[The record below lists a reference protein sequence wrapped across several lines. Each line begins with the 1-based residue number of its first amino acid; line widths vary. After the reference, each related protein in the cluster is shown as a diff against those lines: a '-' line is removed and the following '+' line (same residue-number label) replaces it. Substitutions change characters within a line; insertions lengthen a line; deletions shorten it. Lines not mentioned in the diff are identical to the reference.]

1 MKQLAV
7 RNTPLALVLVAVL
20 VGAATFVSIAASPEA
35 SAAPATQGSC
45 PGNLLKNPNF
55 DGGSRKTESLGTS
68 LSSAV
73 ADGWFPWFVRGD
85 ATYNREPEFKVEQV
99 AIGGDPNR
107 VRSDGQ
113 SQKWFTTWGTH
124 TAGVYQ
130 QVKVPSGATVTFT
143 IHGLAYTGEDDGWDA
158 EAGTFKSDPVKPG
171 NYHMLAGID
180 PTGAVPA
187 MGSHPAN
194 TVVWSP
200 DVLTYDTWVPLSV
213 TAKAQGGTVTV
224 FAKGAPEWP
233 VKHNDSWWEDACLV
247 VGGKVASAPAQ
258 AAAAVPAA
266 TAGTTTAATT
276 GTTGTTQPVV
286 PAAMPKTGHALR

>member
-1 MKQLAV
+1 MNNMLARNSQRALAV
-7 RNTPLALVLVAVL
+7 LAVVAVVAL
-20 VGAATFVSIAASPEA
+20 AAAAASTPEA
-35 SAAPATQGSC
+35 AAAPSTQGC
-45 PGNLLKNPNF
+45 AGNLLVNPNF

-99 AIGGDPNR
+99 AIGGDPSR

-130 QVKVPSGATVTFT
+130 RVNVPSGATVTFT
-143 IHGLAYTGEDDGWDA
+143 IYGMAYTGEADGWDDA
-158 EAGTFKSDPVKPG
+158 AKTFKSDPEKSG

-180 PTGAVPA
+180 PTGAVPS

-194 TVVWSP
+194 SVIWSP
-200 DVLTYDTWVPLSV
+200 DTLTYDTWVPLSV
-213 TAKAQGGTVTV
+213 TARATGGAVTV

-247 VGGKVASAPAQ
+247 VGGQ
-258 AAAAVPAA
+258 AAAAPVQAPAPTVGSAAAAPAA
-266 TAGTTTAATT
+266 TTAGDGKAI
-276 GTTGTTQPVV
+276 V
-286 PAAMPKTGHALR
+286 PSAMPATGRAAR